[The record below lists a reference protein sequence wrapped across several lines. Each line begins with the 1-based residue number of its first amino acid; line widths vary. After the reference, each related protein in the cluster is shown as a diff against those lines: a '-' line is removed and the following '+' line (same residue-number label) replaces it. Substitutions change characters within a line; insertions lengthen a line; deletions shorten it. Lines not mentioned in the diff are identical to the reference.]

1 MQSQINNP
9 QGNDPMPIKQPK
21 EPPEEPPQPSKPRS
35 DADAG
40 PNQVALSSS
49 LIYTSLPR
57 HINQR

>member
-1 MQSQINNP
+1 MQSQTNN
-9 QGNDPMPIKQPK
+9 QLGTDSMPIKQPK

-49 LIYTSLPR
+49 LIYTSLQR

>member
-1 MQSQINNP
+1 MQTPTNNP
-9 QGNDPMPIKQPK
+9 PGTDPMPIKPPK
-21 EPPEEPPQPSKPRS
+21 EPPEEPPSPSKPRT

-40 PNQVALSSS
+40 PNQVALLSS